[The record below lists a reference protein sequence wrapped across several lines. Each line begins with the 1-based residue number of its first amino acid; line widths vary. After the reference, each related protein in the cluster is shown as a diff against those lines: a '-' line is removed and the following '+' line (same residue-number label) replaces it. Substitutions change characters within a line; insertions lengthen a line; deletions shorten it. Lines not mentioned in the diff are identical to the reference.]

1 MRLKSVL
8 TQIPKTP
15 ETLRGTQRVVLIIAV
30 MRVPGIRN
38 CTAVRNR
45 TVCLETKPRIG
56 RFRGCRP
63 MLNHEKD
70 VDMKSVLIIV
80 SVAIVSA
87 WIPST
92 FAGESNG
99 GGKSR
104 PSAIEDVIK
113 EHEKMKIDPA
123 SQ

>member
-1 MRLKSVL
+1 
-8 TQIPKTP
+8 
-15 ETLRGTQRVVLIIAV
+15 
-30 MRVPGIRN
+30 
-38 CTAVRNR
+38 
-45 TVCLETKPRIG
+45 
-56 RFRGCRP
+56 